1 MLKKITNI
9 VAITVLTL
17 IFINVLAILL
27 NFNILMYIKCM
38 FSYSDICANTDF
50 YLKYLWLLNRYAQ
63 IQICDTYARI

>member
-1 MLKKITNI
+1 MYTEVYVGFIMLKKITNI

-50 YLKYLWLLNRYAQ
+50 YLKYL
-63 IQICDTYARI
+63 

>member
-1 MLKKITNI
+1 MYTEVYAGFIMLKKITNI

-27 NFNILMYIKCM
+27 NFNILMYIQCM

-50 YLKYLWLLNRYAQ
+50 YLKYL
-63 IQICDTYARI
+63 